1 MKSKKVLIVDDN
13 DLNRKLFENLVG
25 QLYDFQSAHNG
36 MEAIELASKTPFD
49 LILMDIQMPRMDGIT
64 AMKKIR
70 EIEYGSCP
78 ILAVTAFADEGDR
91 QHFLNQ
97 GFDDFIAKPIRPREF
112 ILTIQSLFRKSTSSS
127 QETSQ
132 EKQGVSQLNE
142 ETLAQLLKY
151 NSKEAIKKVY
161 LDFIEECKEAILM
174 IEQVATQGVSSD
186 LLDKIHTLK
195 GNSGTLGAEKI
206 HHRSQNC
213 ETLGRQNN
221 QIEFLASVSDLRN
234 DLIEFQNYFSNQPIF
249 ES

>member
-25 QLYDFQSAHNG
+25 QLYDFKSAHNG
-36 MEAIELASKTPFD
+36 MEAIELATSTRFD

-70 EIEYGSCP
+70 EQEFGSCP

-91 QHFLNQ
+91 QNFLNQ

-112 ILTIQSLFRKSTSSS
+112 IFTIQSHFKKQAT
-127 QETSQ
+127 QETEA
-132 EKQGVSQLNE
+132 EKDQVDEVILNL

-161 LDFIEECKEAILM
+161 LDFIKECSEAIAS
-174 IEQVATQGVSSD
+174 IDEISADGISPE

-195 GNSGTLGAEKI
+195 GNSGTLGVMKI
-206 HHRSQNC
+206 FHQSQAC
-213 ETLGRQNN
+213 ELVGRQ
-221 QIEFLASVSDLRN
+221 QKTQEFFEEINILKKHIL
-234 DLIEFQNYFSNQPIF
+234 EFQEFFNNETIF

>member
-25 QLYDFQSAHNG
+25 QLYDFQSAQNG
-36 MEAIELASKTPFD
+36 MEAIEMATKTPFD

-70 EIEYGSCP
+70 ENGLGSCP

-91 QHFLNQ
+91 QNFLEQ
-97 GFDDFIAKPIRPREF
+97 GFDDFISKPIRPREF
-112 ILTIQSLFRKSTSSS
+112 ILTIQSHFK
-127 QETSQ
+127 
-132 EKQGVSQLNE
+132 KQGTSESTPENGTDQKVDLNR
-142 ETLAQLLKY
+142 ETLVQLLKY

-161 LDFIEECKEAILM
+161 LDFLKESRETLLLLD
-174 IEQVATQGVSSD
+174 EATENTISSE

-206 HHRSQNC
+206 YQKAQVC
-213 ETLGRQNN
+213 ETFGRLNKTS
-221 QIEFLASVSDLRN
+221 EFLEALNELRN
-234 DLIEFQNYFSNQPIF
+234 DILDFQEFFKHETIF